1 MLKRFAGQFA
11 FRSLSFR
18 LTIWYAGVFLVIA
31 VLLFGGLYFFLY
43 SMIIKQTDAVLL
55 DKFRNISGV
64 FFSHGVRSAEEQSL
78 VEAKAA
84 GERATFFRLV
94 DSRGN
99 EIYATTAGDWHNLDF
114 AEPEIIQILKDKTP
128 IYKTVTL
135 SNNTYPVRV
144 GFFTMGPSAVLEIGQ
159 SLESSYQLLELF
171 RLVFILSLICAF
183 SLTVVLSAVLAGQLL
198 KMIKNVTETASE
210 IAEGALPELDR
221 RVFVGN
227 ENDEIAQMAR
237 TFNTMLERL
246 QGVVNG
252 MEEMS
257 DNMAHDLKSPVT
269 RIRGLSEITL
279 MNSDNLADYE
289 KMTADIIDECDN
301 LLSMINTI
309 LFISKAKH
317 GVYMPQYTEINL
329 NDVGEHAYQL
339 FQPLAEVKNISFT
352 WQSGDRPLVILA
364 DRKLLQRAVANLIDN
379 AIKYTGEGGKIEL
392 SCYAEGD
399 LASIKICDNGC
410 GIMPEDHERIFERF
424 YRSEYSRTSEGT
436 GLGLSFVQAAVEA
449 MQGTVKLESELDKGS
464 CFTLTF
470 TIYHHYKK
478 NSLIGV
484 KPNYLQ

>member
-43 SMIIKQTDAVLL
+43 SMIIKQTDDMLL
-55 DKFRNISGV
+55 EKYRNISAV
-64 FFSHGVRSAEEQSL
+64 FFSQGVHAAELQARI
-78 VEAKAA
+78 EAQAA
-84 GERATFFRLV
+84 GEKGTFVRLV
-94 DSRGN
+94 DSRGLSLWST
-99 EIYATTAGDWHNLDF
+99 ATAEWSNLEFEETD
-114 AEPEIIQILKDKTP
+114 IIQLLRDKTP
-128 IYKTVTL
+128 VYKTVVL
-135 SNNTYPVRV
+135 ASNTYPIRV
-144 GFFTMGPSAVLEIGQ
+144 GFFTMGPSAVLEVGQ
-159 SLESSYQLLELF
+159 SMENSYQLMELF

-183 SLTVVLSAVLAGQLL
+183 SLTVVLSAILAGQLL
-198 KMIKNVTETASE
+198 KMIENVTETASE
-210 IAEGALPELDR
+210 IAEGALPQLDR

-237 TFNTMLERL
+237 TFNTMLERV
-246 QGVVNG
+246 QAVVNG

-317 GVYMPQYTEINL
+317 GVYTPQYTEINL

-339 FQPLAEVKNISFT
+339 FLPLAEVKDITFT
-352 WQSGDRPLVILA
+352 WQSADRPLVILA
-364 DRKLLQRAVANLIDN
+364 DRKLLQRTVANLIDN
-379 AIKYTGEGGKIEL
+379 AIKYTNEGGHL
-392 SCYAEGD
+392 DVSCMVDGD
-399 LASIKICDNGC
+399 LAIMRICDDGC
-410 GIMPEDHERIFERF
+410 GIMPEDHERVFERF
-424 YRSEYSRTSEGT
+424 YRSEYSRTSEGA
-436 GLGLSFVQAAVEA
+436 GLGLSFVKAAVEA
-449 MQGTVKLESELDKGS
+449 MQGTVKLESELGKGS

-478 NSLIGV
+478 NSMIGV